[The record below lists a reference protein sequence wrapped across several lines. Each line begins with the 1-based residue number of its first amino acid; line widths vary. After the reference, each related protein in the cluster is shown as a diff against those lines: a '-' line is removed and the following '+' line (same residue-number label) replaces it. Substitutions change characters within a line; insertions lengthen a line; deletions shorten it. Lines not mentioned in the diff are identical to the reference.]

1 MNPGSGTLTTNH
13 ENTMQ
18 TENQSSKPE
27 DSPEQ
32 EAGEGCSGASCSAD
46 GLLRDAK
53 EHLYDASVCNR
64 MGKPAHSVGYLRMA
78 MEKLAMAEK
87 ALLGQND
94 WCACEKPGP
103 HFHPG
108 SRGKFCAV
116 CGKDILPNSV

>member
-1 MNPGSGTLTTNH
+1 MTTK
-13 ENTMQ
+13 NTDTPQ
-18 TENQSSKPE
+18 KADCPSAP
-27 DSPEQ
+27 
-32 EAGEGCSGASCSAD
+32 CSAD

-64 MGKPAHSVGYLRMA
+64 MGKPAHSVEYLRMA
-78 MEKLAMAEK
+78 VEKLAMAEK

-116 CGKDILPNSV
+116 CGKDILPNARAMSPATGQDHGK